1 MATAETRQ
9 FELGIDSLSGL
20 HWVGILAAL
29 VSAAIHL
36 LLGIRMSLRMGPSGM
51 SISFVLAG
59 LGFLGAIALVLLDYR
74 RRTVYAVGIPFTLVQ
89 IVLWYYVNFAV
100 GPKSFPAD
108 VGTLGA
114 VDKAAQ
120 IVLVVVLIALLR

>member
-1 MATAETRQ
+1 MATAESKQLEFST
-9 FELGIDSLSGL
+9 GSLTAL

-59 LGFLGAIALVLLDYR
+59 LGFLGAIVLVLLNYR
-74 RRTVYAVGIPFTLVQ
+74 RRTVYAVGIPFTLAQ
-89 IVLWYYVNFAV
+89 LVLWYSLNFAA

-108 VGTLGA
+108 IGTLGA
-114 VDKAAQ
+114 VDKVAQ
-120 IVLVVVLIALLR
+120 IVLVVVLVALLR